1 MEPTERYFY
10 IDVLRVL
17 AICLVFV
24 FHVNMIFVAE
34 WNWHIKADSK
44 SNVLMEFNY
53 WIQFFRM
60 PLLFFI
66 SGFISC
72 SLLKKLS
79 GAEFAIQRFNRLI
92 IPTIIWTFVL
102 VAPQLYFERR
112 LQGFDFTYLEFYKT
126 FLDFEWYPQ
135 GNFHWLHLWFIPYLF
150 AYNLLS
156 IPIIKKLDAFGT
168 ANNNDALKSKLPMCI
183 SVFVTLSVIPYTL
196 LSVRYPVTYDFIHD
210 YARHAQFFPFVLA
223 GLLAFKYSSVMVFL
237 EKKRETLLQLAV
249 LSIVIINA
257 LRWNGM
263 EPKNIWDDWLSHPLS
278 YVFLLLL
285 NFNSWLWVL
294 AILGYGKRY
303 LNRGSKLLSY
313 FNKAVFPFYIL
324 HQTIIV
330 IIGYYVVQTSDNEAF
345 KYLFIMI
352 AGFMMTLAIYHLY
365 IRPFK
370 LVRKLFGSK

>member
-1 MEPTERYFY
+1 
-10 IDVLRVL
+10 
-17 AICLVFV
+17 
-24 FHVNMIFVAE
+24 
-34 WNWHIKADSK
+34 
-44 SNVLMEFNY
+44 
-53 WIQFFRM
+53 
-60 PLLFFI
+60 
-66 SGFISC
+66 
-72 SLLKKLS
+72 
-79 GAEFAIQRFNRLI
+79 
-92 IPTIIWTFVL
+92 
-102 VAPQLYFERR
+102 
-112 LQGFDFTYLEFYKT
+112 
-126 FLDFEWYPQ
+126 
-135 GNFHWLHLWFIPYLF
+135 
-150 AYNLLS
+150 
-156 IPIIKKLDAFGT
+156 
-168 ANNNDALKSKLPMCI
+168 
-183 SVFVTLSVIPYTL
+183 
-196 LSVRYPVTYDFIHD
+196 
-210 YARHAQFFPFVLA
+210 
-223 GLLAFKYSSVMVFL
+223 MVFL
-237 EKKRETLLQLAV
+237 EEKRETLLQLAV

-263 EPKNIWDDWLSHPLS
+263 EPKNIWDDWLNHPLS

-352 AGFMMTLAIYHLY
+352 AGLMMTLAIYHLY